1 MIQTIAAVLLA
12 LHGIIH
18 LIGFVTPWRIATLQ
32 GFTYKTTALNGALE
46 VGDSGA
52 RLIGLVWLALAIG
65 FVAAGYGVWRGEPW
79 ALALTGVL
87 AAVSLVVCVL
97 GLPEAFAGIAINV
110 VILVGVAYVA
120 FIRPT

>member
-1 MIQTIAAVLLA
+1 M
-12 LHGIIH
+12 
-18 LIGFVTPWRIATLQ
+18 
-32 GFTYKTTALNGALE
+32 
-46 VGDSGA
+46 
-52 RLIGLVWLALAIG
+52 
-65 FVAAGYGVWRGEPW
+65 AAGYGVWRGEPW

-87 AAVSLVVCVL
+87 AAVSLVICVL